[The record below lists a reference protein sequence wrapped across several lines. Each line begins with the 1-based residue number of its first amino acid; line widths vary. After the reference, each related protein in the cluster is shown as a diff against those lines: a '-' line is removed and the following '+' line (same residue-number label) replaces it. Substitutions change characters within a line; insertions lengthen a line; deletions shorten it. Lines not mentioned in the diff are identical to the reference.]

1 MAVKVSFP
9 APSLFFWAIDLGVH
23 ACADIR
29 YAAKGVGT
37 SRWPRR
43 MGYVSGN
50 MPGRRY
56 MGMIVGKLQ
65 MEQWVHSHREREGK
79 KHDTNRTRDRWSMRN
94 IQDRSFPGGYLGSF
108 RLRTPTGTFF
118 FLAMHHQEVCEALS
132 FSFYALVL
140 FSFRLLFNIC
150 SLFKPSLRR
159 SRRSNPAVST
169 GRSPINIPHGSS
181 YSKRNRAV
189 KRKWNTVSCRR
200 S

>member
-29 YAAKGVGT
+29 YTAKGVGT

-140 FSFRLLFNIC
+140 FSFVYYLIFALYSSQVSAVVEGATLLFR
-150 SLFKPSLRR
+150 LGDPR
-159 SRRSNPAVST
+159 SIFHTVHRTRKET
-169 GRSPINIPHGSS
+169 GR
-181 YSKRNRAV
+181 
-189 KRKWNTVSCRR
+189 
-200 S
+200 